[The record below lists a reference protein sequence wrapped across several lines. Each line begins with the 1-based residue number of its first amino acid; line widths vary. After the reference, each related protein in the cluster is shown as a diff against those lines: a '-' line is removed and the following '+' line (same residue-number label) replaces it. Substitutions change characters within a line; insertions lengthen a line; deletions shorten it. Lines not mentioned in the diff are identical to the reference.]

1 MTIINDTTVVVFS
14 SEELKTVLES
24 NNSYTYIYFGSNIS
38 LKSGIK
44 IASTKANV
52 TIDGTYNGVTYTFED
67 MKTLNAGDT
76 ISASYATISKVT
88 VTNMNIIGNNYYGV
102 IYVPE
107 TSSLQNIVIEYKNIT
122 YTGPQICFHPTGLT
136 RFIDVTLTIGDS
148 SLITGNEVVE
158 CNEIEIG
165 GTSTINHTSKNNS
178 SFWFRNNNPSF
189 TILKNSNVN
198 FTSKYRELIYGTNNL
213 TFTITSN
220 SILNI
225 TVYNGMAYGNFGT
238 GTTTIDENSSFTL
251 KQTNRNGSYATW
263 YSYGKIT
270 LNNNSSLI
278 IINDFPNVT
287 SSNYNISFQSSSS
300 GFILNNPNKVFLY
313 NTTANV
319 IATSA
324 TIPFSFTYSR
334 LNLFTTPLSLD
345 SVISTT
351 NLPTYSWYKESLISE
366 VSGTFNSTTTTI
378 TSNNYTATELEELPT
393 LTNLN
398 FSNKKAISIGTL
410 PLVVASLTDLVRL

>member
-1 MTIINDTTVVVFS
+1 
-14 SEELKTVLES
+14 
-24 NNSYTYIYFGSNIS
+24 
-38 LKSGIK
+38 
-44 IASTKANV
+44 
-52 TIDGTYNGVTYTFED
+52 
-67 MKTLNAGDT
+67 
-76 ISASYATISKVT
+76 
-88 VTNMNIIGNNYYGV
+88 
-102 IYVPE
+102 
-107 TSSLQNIVIEYKNIT
+107 
-122 YTGPQICFHPTGLT
+122 
-136 RFIDVTLTIGDS
+136 
-148 SLITGNEVVE
+148 
-158 CNEIEIG
+158 
-165 GTSTINHTSKNNS
+165 
-178 SFWFRNNNPSF
+178 
-189 TILKNSNVN
+189 
-198 FTSKYRELIYGTNNL
+198 
-213 TFTITSN
+213 
-220 SILNI
+220 
-225 TVYNGMAYGNFGT
+225 MAYGNFGT

-278 IINDFPNVT
+278 IINDFPNIT

-300 GFILNNPNKVFLY
+300 GFILNKPNKVLLY

-378 TSNNYTATELEELPT
+378 TSNNYTATDTATELEELPA

-398 FSNKKAISIGTL
+398 FPNKKAIFIGTL
-410 PLVVASLTDLVRL
+410 PLVIASLTDLDTTLKGRTSSKASILISYDNTSNVVIADEKGDFTYLYDEPLPIGTKITLTVK